1 MDGVNSPARRY
12 VITLAALV
20 VAFIGVNLVLSSI
33 GFRPSSTALMAMT
46 LGFAALVFVVTGRY
60 WRGIDEAAREAQ
72 KSAWFWGGS
81 IGGAV
86 AFLGMMSNPFGV
98 VDAIVPA
105 SADREALLVYGAV
118 IGMVGQMIGYFLAWA
133 YWWARRR

>member
-1 MDGVNSPARRY
+1 MGWVKSPQHRY
-12 VITLAALV
+12 VATLVALML
-20 VAFIGVNLVLSSI
+20 AFTAVNFGLRLA
-33 GFRPSSTALMAMT
+33 GYRPSSTVLLAMT
-46 LGFAALVFVVTGRY
+46 LGWLALLFVLTGRY
-60 WRGIDEAAREAQ
+60 WRSIDEAAREAQ

-86 AFLGMMSNPFGV
+86 AFLGMTSNPFGV

-105 SADREALLVYGAV
+105 DADREALLIYGAAIV
-118 IGMVGQMIGYFLAWA
+118 AVGQIVSFFLAWA